1 MHSLKFAPGL
11 ALAFVASAFV
21 ASVFAATFK
30 LRINSHGQLAT
41 NVRGYQRSWE
51 IADFGCLG
59 HWS

>member
-11 ALAFVASAFV
+11 ALAFV